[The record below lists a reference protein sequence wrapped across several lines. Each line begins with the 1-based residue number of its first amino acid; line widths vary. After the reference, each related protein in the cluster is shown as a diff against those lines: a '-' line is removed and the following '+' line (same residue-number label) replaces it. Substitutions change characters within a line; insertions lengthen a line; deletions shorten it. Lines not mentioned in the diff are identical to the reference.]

1 MLGSVSRMRNAW
13 LTGGEGVGRTVLL
26 LVMIATTCVAT
37 AGKVAAEILPVPAA
51 VRQLR
56 EPQEET
62 HVLRTRASVV
72 IGEQHSRAVV
82 ADDRLTF
89 DIATR
94 FTSGEEWDEHGEMD
108 LADGFRARRFE
119 KVARRAGRVFEEQQV
134 DFTTGKVEW
143 LVDGVR
149 AERTLAFAA
158 DTYIGPMLAMILG
171 SVPEKAPAT
180 SRFQALVFRPDPS
193 IFTLRADAVDQE
205 DMRIGDVA
213 EPTTKLRVKA
223 DLGPLQNVMFASLIP
238 THYFW
243 FSRATPAEFVAFEG
257 ALGNGVEVV
266 MTPETP
272 PTKTAQVK

>member
-1 MLGSVSRMRNAW
+1 M
-13 LTGGEGVGRTVLL
+13 GRAVLL
-26 LVMIATTCVAT
+26 LVVMATIGVA
-37 AGKVAAEILPVPAA
+37 AAPEVAAEILPVPPA

-62 HVLRTRASVV
+62 HVLRTRAGLV

-82 ADDRLTF
+82 AGDRLTF

-119 KVARRAGRVFEEQQV
+119 KVARRSGGVFEKQQV

-143 LVDGVR
+143 LVDGVH
-149 AERTLAFAA
+149 AERTLAFAP

-171 SVPEKAPAT
+171 SVPEKSPAT
-180 SRFQALVFRPDPS
+180 STFQALVFRPDPG

-205 DMRIGDVA
+205 DMRIGNVA

-243 FSRATPAEFVAFEG
+243 FSRATPAEFVAFDG
-257 ALGNGVEVV
+257 ALGNGVEVT
-266 MTPETP
+266 MLPDAAGA
-272 PTKTAQVK
+272 TKTARAE

>member
-1 MLGSVSRMRNAW
+1 VVLGV
-13 LTGGEGVGRTVLL
+13 VLAAAF
-26 LVMIATTCVAT
+26 VVAT
-37 AGKVAAEILPVPAA
+37 AERAAADVVPVPAA

-56 EPQEET
+56 EPQDES
-62 HVLRTRASVV
+62 HVLQTPAGAT

-94 FTSGEEWDEHGEMD
+94 FTSGEEWNEHGEID
-108 LADGFRARRFE
+108 LADGFRSRRFE
-119 KVARRAGRVFEEQQV
+119 KIARRAGRVFEEQQV
-134 DFTTGKVEW
+134 DFTTGKVAW

-149 AERTLAFAA
+149 AERTFAFAP

-171 SVPEKAPAT
+171 SVADKSPAT
-180 SRFQALVFRPDPS
+180 SSFQALVFRPDPS

-205 DMRIGDVA
+205 APPVGKIA

-223 DLGPLQNVMFASLIP
+223 DLGPVQNVMFASLIP

-243 FSRATPAEFVAFEG
+243 FTRETPPEFVAFEG

-266 MTPETP
+266 MTPEPGGT
-272 PTKTAQVK
+272 TKTARVDQ